1 MSDLEKQL
9 NLLKYYIC
17 EMCYLANSGHPS
29 SSLSC
34 SDIIGTLYF
43 EIMDISKDKFI
54 LSKGHAVPA
63 LYSALMV
70 NNTISK
76 DLINKLREI
85 DSPLQG
91 HPDVSRLP
99 EVELTTGALG
109 QGLSFGIGVSL
120 AKRLKKE
127 QGQVYVLVGDGEIQE
142 GQIWEAVM
150 FAGNRNLRNL
160 ILFLDNN
167 GGQSDGKVSEIMSLD
182 PLREKFEAFGW
193 DVDEINGHDS
203 NAIMNTV
210 KSHLDSDSNK
220 PLFVNSNTTKGF
232 INKDTKILDGSH
244 GGVVDEETMSL
255 VISKLDIKESI

>member
-1 MSDLEKQL
+1 MSDLENQL

-17 EMCYLANSGHPS
+17 EMCYLAKSGHPS

-43 EIMDISKDKFI
+43 DIMDSNRDKFI

-63 LYSALMV
+63 LYSALIV
-70 NNTISK
+70 NNVISI

-99 EVELTTGALG
+99 EVQLTTGALG
-109 QGLSFGIGVSL
+109 QGLSFGIGVAL
-120 AKRLKKE
+120 AKKLKKE
-127 QGQVYVLVGDGEIQE
+127 QGEVYVLVGDGEIQE

-150 FAGNRNLRNL
+150 FAGNKNLSNL

-167 GGQSDGKVSEIMSLD
+167 GGQSDGKVSDIMPLN

-193 DVDEINGHDS
+193 NIDEIDGHDS
-203 NAIMNTV
+203 SAIV
-210 KSHLDSDSNK
+210 KSIKNHIASESNK
-220 PLFVNSNTTKGF
+220 PLFVNSNTVKGF
-232 INKDTKILDGSH
+232 INRDTKILEGSH
-244 GGVVDEETMSL
+244 GGVVDEDTMKL
-255 VISKLDIKESI
+255 VRNKLDIKVSK

>member
-17 EMCYLANSGHPS
+17 QMCYIAKSGHPS

-43 EIMDISKDKFI
+43 EIMDKSKDKFI

-63 LYSALMV
+63 LYSALIV
-70 NNTISK
+70 NNVISK

-109 QGLSFGIGVSL
+109 QGLSFGIGISL
-120 AKRLKKE
+120 AKKLKKE

-160 ILFLDNN
+160 IMFLDNN
-167 GGQSDGKVSEIMSLD
+167 GGQSDGKVSEIMPLD
-182 PLREKFEAFGW
+182 PLREKFDAFGW
-193 DVDEINGHDS
+193 DVGEISGHDS
-203 NAIMNTV
+203 NAIMNVV
-210 KSHLDSDSNK
+210 KNHLDSDSNK

-244 GGVVDEETMSL
+244 GGVIDEKTMSL
-255 VISKLDIKESI
+255 VISKLDMEERI